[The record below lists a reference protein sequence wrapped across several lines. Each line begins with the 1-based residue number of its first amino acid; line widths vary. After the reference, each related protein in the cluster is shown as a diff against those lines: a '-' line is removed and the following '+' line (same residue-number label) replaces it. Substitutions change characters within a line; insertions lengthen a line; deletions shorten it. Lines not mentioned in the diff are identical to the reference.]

1 MAIEK
6 VVIAGGGT
14 MGSQIAFQIAFSGLE
29 VTIYDVS
36 PAASATAKRR
46 VATWD
51 RTYMQARQ
59 ATPAMIKATND
70 RLHYATDLETAVEGA
85 DLVIETVPEVVAVK
99 NEFYALLAKVA
110 SSETIFATSTSTLV
124 PSQFAAI
131 TGRPGKFL
139 ALHFTNHVWVNHL
152 AEVMGHPGT
161 DPAVYQEV
169 VAFVRQIGLIPIQLQ
184 KEHPAYILNAM
195 LDSFLSTALMLWVE
209 GVADF
214 ETIDRTWMMATGAVR
229 GPFAVLDEIGLK
241 TAYKLMLAASAEP
254 GREGLVM
261 VAHRIKVELI
271 DQHRLGQETGR
282 GFYQYPH
289 PAYQREGFLQGE

>member
-14 MGSQIAFQIAFSGLE
+14 MGSQIAFQIAYSGLY
-29 VTIYDVS
+29 VTVYDVN
-36 PAASATAKRR
+36 PAASAAAKRR

-51 RTYMQARQ
+51 RTYMRERK
-59 ATPAMIKATND
+59 ATPAVIKTTND
-70 RLHYATDLETAVEGA
+70 HLRYATDLETAVEDA
-85 DLVIETVPEVVAVK
+85 DLVIETIPEVVSVK
-99 NEFYALLAKVA
+99 NEFYARLAKVA
-110 SSETIFATSTSTLV
+110 PQETIFATSTSTMV

-161 DPAVYQEV
+161 DPVVYQEV
-169 VAFVRQIGLIPIQLQ
+169 VAFVRRIGMVPIQLQ

-229 GPFAVLDEIGLK
+229 GPFAVLDEIGLQ
-241 TAYKLMLAASAEP
+241 TAYQLMLGASAEP
-254 GREGLVM
+254 GREGLVT
-261 VAHRIKVELI
+261 VAHRIKIELI
-271 DQHRLGQETGR
+271 DNHRLGQETGA
-282 GFYQYPH
+282 GFYEYPR
-289 PAYQREGFLQGE
+289 PAFRREGFVQGK

>member
-14 MGSQIAFQIAFSGLE
+14 MGSQIAFQIAFSGLD
-29 VTIYDVS
+29 VTVYDVS
-36 PAASATAKRR
+36 PAASAAAKRR

-51 RTYMQARQ
+51 QTYMRERQ
-59 ATPAMIKATND
+59 ATPAVIKTTND
-70 RLHYATDLETAVEGA
+70 HLRYATDLETAVEGA
-85 DLVIETVPEVVAVK
+85 DLVIETTPEVVAVK

-110 SSETIFATSTSTLV
+110 PSETIFATSSSTMV

-139 ALHFTNHVWVNHL
+139 ALHFTNHVWANHL

-169 VAFVRQIGLIPIQLQ
+169 VAFVRQIGLVPIQLR

-241 TAYKLMLAASAEP
+241 TTYKLMLAASAEP

-261 VAHRIKVELI
+261 VAHQIKVEMI
-271 DQHRLGQETGR
+271 DQHHLGQETGA
-282 GFYQYPH
+282 GFYRYPD
-289 PAYQREGFLQGE
+289 PAYLQAGFIQGN

>member
-289 PAYQREGFLQGE
+289 PAYQREDFLQGE

>member
-1 MAIEK
+1 M
-6 VVIAGGGT
+6 
-14 MGSQIAFQIAFSGLE
+14 
-29 VTIYDVS
+29 
-36 PAASATAKRR
+36 
-46 VATWD
+46 
-51 RTYMQARQ
+51 
-59 ATPAMIKATND
+59 
-70 RLHYATDLETAVEGA
+70 
-85 DLVIETVPEVVAVK
+85 
-99 NEFYALLAKVA
+99 
-110 SSETIFATSTSTLV
+110 V

-139 ALHFTNHVWVNHL
+139 ALHFTNHVWANHL

-169 VAFVRQIGLIPIQLQ
+169 VAFVRRIGLIPIQLK

-214 ETIDRTWMMATGAVR
+214 ETIDRTWMMATDAVR
-229 GPFAVLDEIGLK
+229 GPFAVLDEIGLN

-261 VAHRIKVELI
+261 VAHRIKVDLI
-271 DQHRLGQETGR
+271 DNHRLGQETGA
-282 GFYQYPH
+282 GFYQYPN
-289 PAYQREGFLQGE
+289 PAYQRKGFVQGE

>member
-1 MAIEK
+1 MTIEK

-14 MGSQIAFQIAFSGLE
+14 MGSQIAFQIAFSGLA
-29 VTIYDVS
+29 VTVYDVS
-36 PAASATAKRR
+36 PAASAAAKRR
-46 VATWD
+46 VVTWD
-51 RTYMQARQ
+51 RTYMRERQ

-70 RLHYATDLETAVEGA
+70 RLHYATDLETAVEDA

-110 SSETIFATSTSTLV
+110 PAKTIFATSTSTMV

-131 TGRPGKFL
+131 TGRPGQFL

-161 DPAVYQEV
+161 DPAVYQVV

-184 KEHPAYILNAM
+184 REHPAYILNAM

-214 ETIDRTWMMATGAVR
+214 ETIDRTWMMATGAIR

-271 DQHRLGQETGR
+271 DQHRLGQETGA
-282 GFYQYPH
+282 GFYRYPH
-289 PAYQREGFLQGE
+289 PAYQRPGFVEDE